1 MSEADDRPGLSTRA
15 STVTDLIGSGTSESL
30 LHPGA
35 MSVSGG
41 GGSISKIP
49 PPQLRPV
56 NIIEHDDAGP
66 DQGIET
72 VELPPAYTKIRRQLT
87 QKLAAAMRP
96 AAPDVAG
103 VDSHAA
109 AASETM

>member
-35 MSVSGG
+35 TSLS

-96 AAPDVAG
+96 AVPDVPG

-109 AASETM
+109 AASETT